1 MNWKLS
7 VRGLSWGGSRLLAG
21 VAVCALLTGMGPL
34 SGWSAEQLVV
44 YSGRGEKFTKPV
56 VKAFSAATGVEVQ
69 TLVSNAGQLLARIQV
84 EGERTPADVFMSN
97 YAGTLDRAR
106 RLGLLQPYASP
117 MLKHIPERYVGP
129 QRTWFGASAR
139 ARAIVYNTDIFSKQ
153 PVRSMLELAEP
164 RWRGK
169 LGITVSTNGS
179 FVGGLAT
186 MIGQHGEKR
195 VRAFLEGIKANAGDN
210 VFPKH
215 TPIVSA
221 VARGEI
227 ALGLVNHYYYYRA
240 IAKNGRAPLGI
251 IFPDQDGAGAPT
263 TISGLAIL
271 KHAKH
276 LDAARKFVDFVLS
289 PRGQRLFAEVNYEI
303 PVSRDVMAHRLL
315 PPRDSIRLAPVG
327 QGLKVESIDLAIE
340 LIRTVGMQ

>member
-1 MNWKLS
+1 MKPIRNVARHLC
-7 VRGLSWGGSRLLAG
+7 RGRWAVGLLVGA
-21 VAVCALLTGMGPL
+21 ALLLGGP
-34 SGWSAEQLVV
+34 GRPAGAESLVI
-44 YSGRGEKFTKPV
+44 YSGRGEKFTRPV
-56 VKAFSAATGVEVQ
+56 AQAFSKASGVKVQ
-69 TLVSNAGQLLARIQV
+69 TLVANAGQLLARIQV
-84 EGERTPADVFMSN
+84 EGARTPADVFMSN

-129 QRTWFGASAR
+129 QRMWFGASAR
-139 ARAIVYNTDIFSKQ
+139 ARAIVYNTDLFAKP
-153 PVRSMLELAEP
+153 PVRSILELAEP

-179 FVGGLAT
+179 FVGGLAA
-186 MIGQHGEKR
+186 MIAQHGEAR
-195 VRAFLEGIKANAGDN
+195 VRAFLAGIKANAGHN

-240 IAKNGRAPLGI
+240 VSKNGKAPLGI
-251 IFPDQDGAGAPT
+251 VFPDQDGAGAPT

-276 LDAARKFVDFVLS
+276 VGAARKFVDFVLS
-289 PRGQRLFAEVNYEI
+289 PKGQRLFAEVNFEI
-303 PVSRDVMAHRLL
+303 PVSREVATHPLL
-315 PPRDSIRLAPVG
+315 PPRGKLRLAPVH
-327 QGLKVESIDLAIE
+327 QGLKAEHIDLAVE
-340 LIRTVGMQ
+340 LIRSVGLQ